1 MDISL
6 DQLTNYYR
14 YFEVRLV
21 ILDINEEFWL
31 INEKWD
37 KTYIVQLLIKYR
49 IKILFKNLKHLKI

>member
-37 KTYIVQLLIKYR
+37 KTYSSVTD
-49 IKILFKNLKHLKI
+49 